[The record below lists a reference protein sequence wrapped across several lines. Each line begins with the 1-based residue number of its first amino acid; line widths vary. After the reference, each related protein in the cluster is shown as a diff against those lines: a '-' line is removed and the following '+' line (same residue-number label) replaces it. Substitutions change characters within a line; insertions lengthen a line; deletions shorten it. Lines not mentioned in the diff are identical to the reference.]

1 MEHYINNITSVRI
14 TLPYSSKSDFMFE
27 QILQLVKEHMDNNPQ
42 LTQNVSPEQAD
53 AIHKEIATHITNG
66 LQNQQAAPVAT
77 GGILSQLESS
87 LSSGNLLTS
96 SISGGLIGSL
106 GSKFGLSPA
115 ITGAIAASLPG
126 LLQKYTH
133 RNDPAGSGVA
143 AATS

>member
-1 MEHYINNITSVRI
+1 
-14 TLPYSSKSDFMFE
+14 MFE
-27 QILQLVKEHMDNNPQ
+27 QILQSVKEHLENNPQ
-42 LTQNVSPEQAD
+42 LTQNIPGDKAD
-53 AIHKEIATHITNG
+53 DVHREIATHINNG
-66 LQNQQAAPVAT
+66 LQNQQGSQGSA
-77 GGILSQLESS
+77 GGLLSQFENS

-126 LLQKYTH
+126 LLQRFTH
-133 RNDPAGSGVA
+133 KNDPASTGVN

>member
-1 MEHYINNITSVRI
+1 MSFTF
-14 TLPYSSKSDFMFE
+14 PYSSKSNFMFE

-42 LTQNVSPEQAD
+42 LSQNVPPEQAD

-66 LQNQQAAPVAT
+66 LQNQQATTASA
-77 GGILSQLESS
+77 GGLLSQFENS
-87 LSSGNLLTS
+87 LNSGNLLTS

-126 LLQKYTH
+126 LLQKFTH
-133 RNDPAGSGVA
+133 RNDPAGSGVTA
-143 AATS
+143 VTS

>member
-1 MEHYINNITSVRI
+1 
-14 TLPYSSKSDFMFE
+14 MFE
-27 QILQLVKEHMDNNPQ
+27 QILQSVKEHLDNNPQ
-42 LTQNVSPEQAD
+42 LTQNIPADQAD
-53 AIHKEIATHITNG
+53 AVHREIATHITMASKTSRATQGSAGG
-66 LQNQQAAPVAT
+66 L
-77 GGILSQLESS
+77 LSQFENS

-126 LLQKYTH
+126 LLQKFTH
-133 RNDPAGSGVA
+133 RNDPAGTGVT